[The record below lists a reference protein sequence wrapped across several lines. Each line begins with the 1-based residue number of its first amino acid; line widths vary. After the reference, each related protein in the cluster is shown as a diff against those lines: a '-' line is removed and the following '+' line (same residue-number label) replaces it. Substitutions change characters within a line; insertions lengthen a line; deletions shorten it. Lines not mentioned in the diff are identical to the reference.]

1 MQFKEVIGQCKF
13 IGHLMTMVDEG
24 RVPHAMMFCGPS
36 GNGKMAVALAFAS
49 YLLGERY
56 EGRSLLKNEA
66 QISNAEAM
74 LRVWQHPDLHFTFPV
89 FRPASASAGY
99 RPVSDDFLTSW
110 RSLLSRGPYFTFEQW
125 QSEAK
130 VETQQMWIYEGESDS
145 LLHKLS
151 LKSGMGGY
159 KVSIIWM
166 PERMNETCSNKLLK
180 LLEEPPQGTVFL
192 LVSEQPE
199 QLLETIRSRVQ
210 RFDIPRI
217 DTSDME
223 EALVSRRGLE
233 PDMAR
238 SVAHTAEG
246 SWLKALEMLD
256 AGNENRQFFDLYR
269 ILMRRAYMRDVK
281 ELKHWAESIAS
292 FGREKQKRFFAYML
306 RMTRENF
313 MYNFRQQELN
323 YMTAE
328 EQEFAANFARFIN
341 EHNIIE
347 MSELLQQAIREVG
360 QNVNSKMVLFN
371 MALEIIILLRR

>member
-1 MQFKEVIGQCKF
+1 MQFKEVIGQRKF
-13 IGHLMTMVDEG
+13 IGHLMTMVEEG
-24 RVPHAMMFCGPS
+24 RVPHAMMLCGPL
-36 GNGKMAVALAFAS
+36 GNGKMAIALAFAS

-56 EGRSLLKNEA
+56 AGRSLLENES
-66 QISNAEAM
+66 QIRNAEAM
-74 LRVWQHPDLHFTFPV
+74 LHVWQHPDLHFTFPV
-89 FRPASASAGY
+89 FRPANASAGY
-99 RPVSDDFLTSW
+99 RPVSDDFLTPW
-110 RSLLSRGPYFTFEQW
+110 RSLLDKGPYFTFEQW
-125 QSEAK
+125 QNEAK

-166 PERMNETCSNKLLK
+166 PERMNETCANKLLK
-180 LLEEPPQGTVFL
+180 LLEEPPLGTVFI

-199 QLLETIRSRVQ
+199 KLLETIRSRVQ

-217 DTSDME
+217 DTADME
-223 EALVSRRGLE
+223 DALVTHRGLE

-281 ELKHWAESIAS
+281 ELKHWSESIAS
-292 FGREKQKRFFAYML
+292 FGREKQRRFFEYML

-313 MYNFRQQELN
+313 MYNFCRQELN
-323 YMTAE
+323 YMTE
-328 EQEFAANFARFIN
+328 EEREFASNFARFIN
-341 EHNIIE
+341 ERNIIE
-347 MSELLQQAIREVG
+347 MSEMLQRAIREVG

-371 MALEIIILLRR
+371 MALETIILLRR